1 VSRVALQP
9 RIAPEPAPAVPGS
22 VDYRLRR
29 RRLLADV
36 EAGVV
41 SRAEACDAHPDLL
54 RAARNAAP
62 PLGRRCPLCPDGD
75 LRIVGYVFGPR
86 MGSGGKCV
94 LSDAELQRVAR
105 RNGSLMSYELGV
117 CPGCCSSHLIR
128 KYPLGAGW
136 SGAGLRPLC
145 RGGSSES
152 FWHPPM
158 HPDR

>member
-1 VSRVALQP
+1 MHLKPRTSVSRVTLQP
-9 RIAPEPAPAVPGS
+9 HIAPEPAPAVPGS

-36 EAGVV
+36 EAGVI

-62 PLGRRCPLCPDGD
+62 PLGRSCPLCPDGD

-94 LSDAELQRVAR
+94 LSDVELQRVAQ
-105 RNGSLMSYELGV
+105 RNGSFVAYEVEV
-117 CPGCCSSHLIR
+117 CPKCGWNHLIR
-128 KYPLGAGW
+128 RYPLGP
-136 SGAGLRPLC
+136 S
-145 RGGSSES
+145 
-152 FWHPPM
+152 
-158 HPDR
+158 

>member
-1 VSRVALQP
+1 MNRVALQP
-9 RIAPEPAPAVPGS
+9 YIAPEPASPVPGS
-22 VDYRLRR
+22 VDYRLKR

-41 SRAEACDAHPDLL
+41 SRAEACDAHPELL

-62 PLGRRCPLCPDGD
+62 PLGRSCPLCPDGE

-105 RNGSLMSYELGV
+105 RRGNFVAYELEV
-117 CPGCCSSHLIR
+117 CPDCGWNHLIR
-128 KYPLGAGW
+128 RYPIGDG
-136 SGAGLRPLC
+136 
-145 RGGSSES
+145 
-152 FWHPPM
+152 
-158 HPDR
+158 